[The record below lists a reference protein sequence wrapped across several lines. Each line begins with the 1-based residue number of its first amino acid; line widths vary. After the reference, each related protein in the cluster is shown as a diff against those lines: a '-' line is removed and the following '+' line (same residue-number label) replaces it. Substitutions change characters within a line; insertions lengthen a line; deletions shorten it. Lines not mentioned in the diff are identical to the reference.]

1 MEGIWLAQTRVT
13 YDWLR
18 VEQFDQW
25 WHWGLLGLVVLSIV
39 AFIYLLYRRDAA
51 ALPRVVGLSLLAL
64 RIGAFAGLFFHF
76 MHLEK
81 RTQRR
86 TVRQSRLA
94 VLVDTSHSMG
104 LAAAEI
110 SQPTSSTGPIA
121 TVPSRSELAAQL
133 LARSSL
139 LEELRAEHQ
148 VTVYRYADGAK
159 PTILTSLEKPLTES
173 TSNEDASTD
182 ELGRL
187 ATGRRLASASM
198 GLLGLSL
205 LLSMVVT
212 SGKLLG
218 ARQLWWLDWS
228 VPIAA
233 ASLMLGLVVLG
244 VAMLPN
250 TAFTL
255 SSLLS
260 DTTERNPNEYDPSAS
275 SLNDDAPEN
284 ATADDPGDTSDD
296 AGAEDGARQPT
307 RAPLDTVEQWAD
319 AILPSGPQTRL
330 GDAIGAILEQE
341 TGNPLAGIIIVT
353 DGQNN
358 EGVSAESAAAAAAVN
373 KVPLHFVGLGSPS
386 SPRNVRLAELDLQ
399 KRLYPGDPFV
409 LRALVANSSM
419 AGESVS
425 VQVLAGRKDAPES
438 EMSIESEEVLQLGE
452 DGAVDGIE
460 FKLDPKAV
468 GTWDYV
474 VRVVANRADADAQ
487 DDFIRRS
494 VQVVQRKTRIL
505 IIAGGPTREYQF
517 VRNLM
522 YRDRDVES
530 HVLLQTAT
538 DASSQEAQEIRTEF
552 PADRT
557 ELSNYD
563 AIIAFDPDWTK
574 VPEAS
579 IVAMEQW
586 VAEQAGGF
594 VMVAGTVE
602 MPKWVS
608 RSGNGIG
615 ASKLRALSPV
625 VIPLRGSRL
634 TAAGRIEAVSPWP
647 LKITND
653 GKQAAFMAIADS
665 GADVLAPWEDFGGVY
680 GYYAVHE
687 LKPGAKSLAEFS
699 DPQTAVSG
707 ALPIYL
713 ASQFYGSGR
722 TVFIG
727 GGEMWRIRS
736 LGDDLFD
743 RFYVKLLR
751 WVSGGRLLM
760 DSDRGM
766 LLVSQEKGTL
776 GEQVSVR
783 AIVKTAQYDPLI
795 QSELVAR
802 LIDSA
807 GRNEPLVLRPLP
819 DGAQPGIYS
828 GQFPLLAAGEYQ
840 IELQLDGIGSETL
853 RASVEARVP
862 AAELEKAR
870 RDDILMTRLATE
882 TEGKYWPIDLT
893 GNSVGN
899 FTGGEVAVASD
910 RLLPRGESGKLAI
923 SRTLP
928 GQDTIS
934 YIPGA
939 TDKSFQVR
947 QLGWLMAW
955 IASCLGLEWLF
966 RRSYRLA

>member
-1 MEGIWLAQTRVT
+1 MDVVLVAQTRVT
-13 YDWLR
+13 YEWLR

-25 WHWGLLGLVVLSIV
+25 WHWGLLALVVV
-39 AFIYLLYRRDAA
+39 ATVSFIFLLYRRDAA
-51 ALPRVVGLSLLAL
+51 ALPRIVGLSLLVL

-104 LAAAEI
+104 LAA
-110 SQPTSSTGPIA
+110 SQIQPLGGSGDSGA
-121 TVPSRSELAAQL
+121 TVPSRSELAATL
-133 LARSSL
+133 LADSDL
-139 LEELRAEHQ
+139 LRDLQTEHQ
-148 VTVYRYADGAK
+148 LTVYRYADGAQPTVISSFKK
-159 PTILTSLEKPLTES
+159 PVEETSI
-173 TSNEDASTD
+173 EDANAD

-187 ATGRRLASASM
+187 ATGRNIARASL
-198 GLLGLSL
+198 GLLGVSL
-205 LLSMVVT
+205 LLSFMVT

-228 VPIAA
+228 VPVAA
-233 ASLMLGLVVLG
+233 ASLMAGLVLLG

-250 TAFTL
+250 TTFTL

-260 DTTERNPNEYDPSAS
+260 DTAQRNPTQ
-275 SLNDDAPEN
+275 DDVVVE
-284 ATADDPGDTSDD
+284 TPGSEATSDQGSTGQESLD
-296 AGAEDGARQPT
+296 NDGQQPSRT
-307 RAPLDTVEQWAD
+307 PLETAEQWAE
-319 AILPSGPQTRL
+319 AIVPSGPQTRL

-341 TGNPLAGIIIVT
+341 TGNPLAGIVIVT

-358 EGVSAESAAAAAAVN
+358 EGVSAESAAAAGAAN

-399 KRLYPGDPFV
+399 KRIYPGDRFI

-419 AGESVS
+419 SGENVS
-425 VQVLAGRKDAPES
+425 VQVLAGRKDAPED
-438 EMSIESEEVLQLGE
+438 EMAIESEKPLQLGE

-460 FKLDPKAV
+460 FKLEPKAV

-474 VRVVANRADADAQ
+474 VRIVANRPDADAQ
-487 DDFIRRS
+487 DDFVRRS
-494 VQVVQRKTRIL
+494 VEVVQRKTRVL

-538 DASSQEAQEIRTEF
+538 DASSQEAQEILNAF

-574 VPEAS
+574 IPEAS
-579 IVAMEQW
+579 IIAMEQW

-608 RSGNGIG
+608 RSGDGVG

-647 LKITND
+647 LAITQD
-653 GKQAAFMAIADS
+653 GKQSAFMSIAES
-665 GADVLAPWEDFGGVY
+665 GPDALAPWQDFDGVY

-699 DPQTAVSG
+699 DPQTAVSQ

-743 RFYVKLLR
+743 RFYIKLLR

-766 LLVSQEKGTL
+766 LSVSQEQGTI

-783 AIVKTAQYDPLI
+783 AIVKTAQYEPLI

-828 GQFPLLAAGEYQ
+828 GQFPLLTAGEYQ

-870 RDDILMTRLATE
+870 RDDVLMTRLAAE
-882 TEGKYWPIDLT
+882 TGGQYWPVDLT
-893 GNSVGN
+893 RDIAEALATEKTAAK
-899 FTGGEVAVASD
+899 TGSQVAFFQRND
-910 RLLPRGESGKLAI
+910 SGKMAI
-923 SRTLP
+923 ADALP
-928 GQDTIS
+928 SQDTIS

-939 TDKSFQVR
+939 TDRSFQVR

-955 IASCLGLEWLF
+955 IASCLALEWLF